1 MVKIERQ
8 GDNVV
13 FTVLGLHKLWA
24 FKSNL
29 TIPFDHITN
38 VHADLSS
45 LNGWKGFRMPG
56 TYIPFVISAGTFRHS
71 GSKDFWDVTDAKK
84 ALIVELKD
92 EEYDKLFI
100 EVEDTEAAI
109 ELLTA
114 K

>member
-24 FKSNL
+24 FESKL
-29 TIPFDHITN
+29 TIPFDHITS

-45 LNGWKGFRMPG
+45 LNGWKGVRMPG
-56 TYIPFVISAGTFRHS
+56 TYIPFVISAGTFRHA
-71 GSKDFWDVTDAKK
+71 GTKDFWDVTDPKK

-92 EEYDKLFI
+92 EEYEKLFI

-109 ELLTA
+109 KLLTA
-114 K
+114 Q